1 MSRVTLNRT
10 NVQAL
15 RAAPAGPRTRL
26 NDDRLPG
33 FGARKNLDGSVTMS
47 LRYTGPSGSQ
57 REYRIGRY
65 GAITVD
71 QARARALDLKAEIFR
86 GGDPAGER
94 DRRRAVPTFEVFANE
109 QFLPHARETIRSYAE
124 YESML
129 RLRLVPHFG
138 HLRLDEITRGQ
149 VTAFRRGLIDEGLSP
164 ARVNAHLALLRRT
177 LNLGLRWELF
187 AGQNPAQSPGMLREE
202 PRELFLN
209 DMQLRALMMALAAD
223 PDQAAA
229 SAIALLALTG
239 ARKSEV
245 LRAKWEYVDL
255 ARGVLTVPRSKSGRR
270 RHIVLSQAALDVL
283 RLQPR
288 EPGQDFVFPSQR
300 RAGRPIEGVRS
311 AWTRAKAMAALPE
324 GVRLHDLRHT
334 FASVCVNGA
343 VPIYDISKLLGHS
356 TAAVTSRYA
365 HLRDDRLLAA
375 ADAVGRIATG
385 GDPA

>member
-1 MSRVTLNRT
+1 
-10 NVQAL
+10 
-15 RAAPAGPRTRL
+15 
-26 NDDRLPG
+26 
-33 FGARKNLDGSVTMS
+33 MS

-229 SAIALLALTG
+229 SAIA
-239 ARKSEV
+239 
-245 LRAKWEYVDL
+245 
-255 ARGVLTVPRSKSGRR
+255 RS
-270 RHIVLSQAALDVL
+270 
-283 RLQPR
+283 
-288 EPGQDFVFPSQR
+288 
-300 RAGRPIEGVRS
+300 S
-311 AWTRAKAMAALPE
+311 A
-324 GVRLHDLRHT
+324 
-334 FASVCVNGA
+334 S
-343 VPIYDISKLLGHS
+343 
-356 TAAVTSRYA
+356 
-365 HLRDDRLLAA
+365 
-375 ADAVGRIATG
+375 
-385 GDPA
+385 